1 MNGLMARAVAFYMI
15 EAYIDAAME
24 RAHYEMFDDETIYGE
39 IPVCPGVFANEA
51 TLEQC
56 RRVLK
61 EVLEGWILL
70 RLREHLELPVIE
82 GISLEAP
89 QLA

>member
-1 MNGLMARAVAFYMI
+1 MI
-15 EAYIDAAME
+15 KAYIDAAME

-39 IPVCPGVFANEA
+39 IPECPGVYANEA

-56 RRVLK
+56 RRVLE

-82 GISLEAP
+82 GINLQAP
-89 QLA
+89 VFA